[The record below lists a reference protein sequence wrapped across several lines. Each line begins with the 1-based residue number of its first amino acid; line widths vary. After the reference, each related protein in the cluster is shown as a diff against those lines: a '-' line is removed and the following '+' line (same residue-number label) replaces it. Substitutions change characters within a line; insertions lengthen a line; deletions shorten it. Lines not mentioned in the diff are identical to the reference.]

1 MLSRSYLLATGAWM
15 ALVSCSNSTAK
26 GPAPA
31 AVPAAPPEVPVR
43 VVQASGRSV
52 PVEITAVGNVEPW
65 TTVVVKS
72 PVGGTIVKMPFKE
85 GDIVKRGD
93 ILFEIDPRP
102 YQAAV
107 RMWEA
112 NLAKERA
119 ALAQSE
125 ANLARAQA
133 QEAHYGKQ
141 ADRYA
146 KLFEQGIVSRELA
159 DQTAVEA
166 RARRTAVRA
175 ETAAIE
181 SAKAAIASD
190 EASLSH
196 AKLNL
201 SYCTVKALAT
211 GRTGTIRV
219 KEGNLIKAAETE
231 LVTIHQVQ
239 PVYVAFSVPEENL
252 LEIRRRAAAS
262 RLPVAAAIPGDTQ
275 PPASGTLSFLEN
287 SVDTTTGTIR
297 LKARFEN
304 ADSRLWPG
312 QFVDVRMKMEDR
324 PRAVTVPAVAL
335 QTGQQGNYVYVVRP
349 DKSVELRVVTPGARI
364 DNAISIDQGLTAG
377 ETVVT
382 EGQLRLAPGMKVKV
396 L

>member
-1 MLSRSYLLATGAWM
+1 MLRSSALFVAALLAGAT
-15 ALVSCSNSTAK
+15 ACSNSTAK

-31 AVPAAPPEVPVR
+31 APAPEVPVR
-43 VVQASGRSV
+43 VAQSAERSV
-52 PVEITAVGNVEPW
+52 PVELVAVGNVEPW
-65 TTVVVKS
+65 TTVTVKS
-72 PVGGTIVKMPFKE
+72 PVGGTIVKMPFRD

-93 ILFEIDPRP
+93 VLFEIDPRP

-112 NLAKERA
+112 NLAKEKA

-133 QEAHYGKQ
+133 QETHYGKQ

-166 RARRTAVRA
+166 RARRTSVRA

-181 SAKAAIASD
+181 SAKAAIAAD
-190 EASLSH
+190 EASLSN
-196 AKLNL
+196 ARLQL
-201 SYCTVKALAT
+201 SYCTVKALVS
-211 GRTGTIRV
+211 GRAGSIRV

-252 LEIRRRAAAS
+252 LEIRRRSSAA
-262 RLPVAAAIPGDTQ
+262 RLAVTAAIPGDTQ
-275 PPASGTLSFLEN
+275 PPATGTLSFLEN
-287 SVDTTTGTIR
+287 SVDTATGTIR
-297 LKARFEN
+297 LKAAFDNR
-304 ADSRLWPG
+304 DSRLWPG
-312 QFVDVRMKMEDR
+312 QFVDVKMKMQDR
-324 PRAVTVPAVAL
+324 PRAVIVPAVAL

-349 DKSVELRVVTPGARI
+349 DKTVELRVVTPGPRV
-364 DNAISIDQGLTAG
+364 DSSISIDQGLAAG

>member
-1 MLSRSYLLATGAWM
+1 MLTERLGWFSAA
-15 ALVSCSNSTAK
+15 ALVIAAGCSNSTAK
-26 GPAPA
+26 APA
-31 AVPAAPPEVPVR
+31 TTAPVTAPEVPVR
-43 VVQASGRSV
+43 VAQSAERSV
-52 PVEITAVGNVEPW
+52 PVEIVAVGNVEPW

-72 PVGGTIVKMPFKE
+72 PIGGTIVKMPFKD

-93 ILFEIDPRP
+93 ILFEIDPRQ
-102 YQAAV
+102 YQEAV

-112 NLAKERA
+112 NLAREKA
-119 ALAQSE
+119 VLAQTE
-125 ANLARAQA
+125 AALARAQA
-133 QEAHYGKQ
+133 QEAHFGKQ

-166 RARRTAVRA
+166 RARRTAVRS

-181 SAKAAIASD
+181 SAKAAIAAD
-190 EASLSH
+190 EAALSN
-196 AKLNL
+196 ARLQL
-201 SYCTVKALAT
+201 SYCTVKALVS
-211 GRTGTIRV
+211 GRAGSIRV

-252 LEIRRRAAAS
+252 LEIRRRSSAG

-275 PPASGTLSFLEN
+275 PPATGTLSFLEN

-297 LKARFEN
+297 LKATFDNR
-304 ADSRLWPG
+304 DSRLWPG
-312 QFVDVRMKMEDR
+312 QFVDVKMKMQDR
-324 PRAVTVPAVAL
+324 PRAVVVPAVAL

-349 DKSVELRVVTPGARI
+349 DKTVELRVVTPGPRI
-364 DNAISIDQGLTAG
+364 DSSVAIEQGLATG
-377 ETVVT
+377 ETVIT

>member
-1 MLSRSYLLATGAWM
+1 MLTARSGWLVAA
-15 ALVSCSNSTAK
+15 ALVIPAGCSNSTAK
-26 GPAPA
+26 APA
-31 AVPAAPPEVPVR
+31 TTAPVTAPEVPVR
-43 VVQASGRSV
+43 VAQSAERSV
-52 PVEITAVGNVEPW
+52 PVEIVAVGNVEPW

-72 PVGGTIVKMPFKE
+72 PIGGTIVKMPFKD

-93 ILFEIDPRP
+93 ILFEIDPRQ
-102 YQAAV
+102 YQEAV

-112 NLAKERA
+112 NLAREKA
-119 ALAQSE
+119 VLAQTE
-125 ANLARAQA
+125 AALARAQA
-133 QEAHYGKQ
+133 QEAHFGKQ

-166 RARRTAVRA
+166 RARRTAVRS

-181 SAKAAIASD
+181 SAKAAIAAD
-190 EASLSH
+190 EAALSN
-196 AKLNL
+196 ARLQL
-201 SYCTVKALAT
+201 SYCTVKALVN
-211 GRTGTIRV
+211 GRAGSIRV

-252 LEIRRRAAAS
+252 LEIRRRSSAG

-275 PPASGTLSFLEN
+275 PPATGTLSFLEN

-297 LKARFEN
+297 LKAAFDNR
-304 ADSRLWPG
+304 DSRLWPG
-312 QFVDVRMKMEDR
+312 QFVDVKMKMQDR
-324 PRAVTVPAVAL
+324 PRAVVVPAVAL

-349 DKSVELRVVTPGARI
+349 DKTVELRVVTPGPRI
-364 DNAISIDQGLTAG
+364 DSSVAIEQGLATG
-377 ETVVT
+377 ETVIT
-382 EGQLRLAPGMKVKV
+382 EGQLRLAPGMRVKV